1 MIEYDYVIIGAGII
15 GLTIAYELIQ
25 QFPVATIA
33 IIEKE
38 NEVAQHA
45 SGRNSGV
52 VHAGFYYS
60 KDSLKAKLT
69 VRGNELMRKFCQEHS
84 LPLKNWQKI
93 VVAKNAEEVKGLEEL
108 YQRGVTN
115 GATVELIDENQL
127 KKIYPN
133 IKTYQKALFSP
144 NTASVDPKAVC
155 YKLKDLLAEQKVN
168 FIFDEKVKKIK
179 NNFIQTTTKTIFYKY
194 LFNCAGLYADKL
206 AQQLGL
212 AKHYVLLPFK

>member
-69 VRGNELMRKFCQEHS
+69 VRGNELMRQFCREHH
-84 LPLKNWQKI
+84 LPLQEWQKI
-93 VVAKNAEEVKGLEEL
+93 VVAKNAEELKGLEEL
-108 YQRGVTN
+108 YQRGKIN
-115 GATVELIDENQL
+115 GATVELMDEATLAQRF
-127 KKIYPN
+127 PN

-155 YKLKDLLAEQKVN
+155 
-168 FIFDEKVKKIK
+168 
-179 NNFIQTTTKTIFYKY
+179 
-194 LFNCAGLYADKL
+194 
-206 AQQLGL
+206 QQ
-212 AKHYVLLPFK
+212 